1 MILQKVIYFVLQIY
15 SFYLNYYFSTPLL
28 ELKQFSLAPHC
39 SADLDYIRC
48 FLKGNER
55 LQFVFMLTM
64 MCDS

>member
-1 MILQKVIYFVLQIY
+1 MFLLYTIIDFSLT
-15 SFYLNYYFSTPLL
+15 LNHYFSTPLL

-55 LQFVFMLTM
+55 LQFVFMLTQ